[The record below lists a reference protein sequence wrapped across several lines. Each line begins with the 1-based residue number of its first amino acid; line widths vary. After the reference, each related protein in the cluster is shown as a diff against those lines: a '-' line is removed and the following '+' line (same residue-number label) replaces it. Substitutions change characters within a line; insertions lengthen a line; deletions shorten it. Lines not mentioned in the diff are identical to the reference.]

1 MGFHNINKFAST
13 KKREKDAVYD
23 AKCICIVIGPFALS
37 DIDILQG
44 ALYKTGFTDIK
55 SERLNVAFEFATVE
69 DYINYTKAVAST
81 IKTIL
86 SKESVKRQ
94 EEVWNIVTEQV
105 RNNYATVGHSAAV
118 NNQPVRIDNECI
130 CVAAKK
136 R

>member
-1 MGFHNINKFAST
+1 MQ
-13 KKREKDAVYD
+13 
-23 AKCICIVIGPFALS
+23 PLS
-37 DIDILQG
+37 LLQQ
-44 ALYKTGFTDIK
+44 K
-55 SERLNVAFEFATVE
+55 